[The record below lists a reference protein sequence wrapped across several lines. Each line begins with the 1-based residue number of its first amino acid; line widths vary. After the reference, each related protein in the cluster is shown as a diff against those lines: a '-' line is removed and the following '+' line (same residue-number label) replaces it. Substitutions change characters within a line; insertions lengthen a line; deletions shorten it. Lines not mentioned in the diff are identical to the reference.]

1 MLNGKKIREIRK
13 GLGYTARDVEILTKN
28 PKYGT
33 SISKS
38 YLEELERG
46 DKKNPSFQKVEAL
59 AKVLCCKLD
68 DLVLRVEHP

>member
-1 MLNGKKIREIRK
+1 MLNGKKIREIRIR
-13 GLGYTARDVEILTKN
+13 LGYTARDVEILTKS

-46 DKKNPSFQKVEAL
+46 DKKNPSF
-59 AKVLCCKLD
+59 
-68 DLVLRVEHP
+68 